1 MTKKTDDKAKKD
13 DEKDLDKEE
22 LENEEDEDEED
33 EDEEEEDEE
42 EEDEEEEEDAKAAPA
57 KPVDRRRP
65 RHEEYLAG
73 GDTTGADTED
83 PAWWAPHA
91 VLGVLVLLG
100 VLGFLGVFNKAIGA
114 IAPKLGLS
122 SGVETTTAAAAPTS
136 KPASPTSPTPPTP
149 QQAQPQREMFG
160 AKHIL
165 VMYKG
170 SRRAP
175 PGIERTKEEAQAR
188 AAEAQKKAKGGTK
201 FEDLVKEYSDE
212 PNAAQRGGDLG
223 KFPKGSMVPE
233 FQDGLEKTKVGEIS
247 DVVESPF
254 GFHVILR
261 TQ

>member
-22 LENEEDEDEED
+22 LENEDEEDEEDEDEDEED
-33 EDEEEEDEE
+33 EDEE
-42 EEDEEEEEDAKAAPA
+42 DEEEEEAKAAPA

-73 GDTTGADTED
+73 GDTKPADAED

-100 VLGFLGVFNKAIGA
+100 VLGFLGVFNKAVSA
-114 IAPKLGLS
+114 IAPKLG
-122 SGVETTTAAAAPTS
+122 GGADTTTATAPTS
-136 KPASPTSPTPPTP
+136 KAASQTPTPPAP
-149 QQAQPQREMFG
+149 QQAQPPREMFG

-212 PNAAQRGGDLG
+212 PNAGQRGGDLG

-233 FQDGLEKTKVGEIS
+233 FQAGLEKTKVGEIS